1 MMEVPMAT
9 FRVEAQVSS
18 DDLLKAVNQLSTPEL
33 ERFVSDVITLQAQ
46 RKAPHLSESE
56 TDLLLKINQGIPA
69 DIRERYDELI
79 AKRRQES
86 LDPEE
91 QVELLHLTEEVEKL
105 ETQRVEYLA
114 ELARLRKTTLT
125 ALLTD
130 LGIQA
135 PGHA

>member
-91 QVELLHLTEEVEKL
+91 HVELLHLTEEVEKL